1 MNLTLKLCVFLLFS
15 IGAYG
20 QSEYPHILVFKDGSE
35 IRGKVVVWDRSKVV
49 FREANTSEK
58 ESYKYKSLKS
68 ILDFDT
74 RKEYEGLF
82 VLRQLKGTDK
92 TLRLKK
98 AISGKVD
105 CLYIP
110 REISSAAFGS
120 DAVTVTSMYYLSKEE
135 DGNEVIKIRSGLQFK
150 KTKKLLIEYF
160 KDCPDLISKIEEG
173 YFDDN
178 IEALEPIVK
187 YYNTKC

>member
-1 MNLTLKLCVFLLFS
+1 MFS
-15 IGAYG
+15 IGVYA
-20 QSEYPHILVFKDGSE
+20 QSEFPHVLVFKDGTE
-35 IRGKVVVWDRSKVV
+35 IRGKVVIWDRNKLV
-49 FREANTSEK
+49 FRKADTNEK
-58 ESYKYKSLKS
+58 EDYKYKTLKS
-68 ILDFDT
+68 IVAFDT
-74 RKEYEGLF
+74 GKEYEGLF

-98 AISGKVD
+98 AISGKVE
-105 CLYIP
+105 CFYIP

-160 KDCPDLISKIEEG
+160 KDCPDLISKINEG
-173 YFDDN
+173 YFDGN
-178 IEALEPIVK
+178 IESLEPIVK